1 MRRPARCAARAA
13 ALACGAA
20 VLTGVQAPS
29 APSAAAAEP
38 VSLTL
43 NYHCV
48 FPLIGAEPVSVKID
62 TDVPKTVVAGTRLPG
77 FVIDSVSTVSAASTR
92 GLAAVGS
99 RTLAGKA
106 LAKASITVPEL
117 PGGLPVPVT
126 STLDETAIPAEGAFS
141 VRARGATVP
150 LTFRKTGRGTVT
162 VGGLVLTLTP
172 ALDDGGPSGLGT
184 FESECTQD
192 PDQNNVLATFDIVDS
207 TPPPSPPSSPHHDYT
222 VEGSTA
228 IKAAGG
234 TVPLN
239 GSLGADVDPST
250 GDVTAD
256 LDLAPATGAFQI
268 WGLLPVTADFG
279 FARDGRTTGELT
291 AGALTVTAPL
301 DVRVTSVKAFGLPVG
316 GAEQCRTERSAA
328 LTLTSAGPFDPA
340 TGGRLTA
347 AGYTLPPLRDCG
359 ALTPVLSTFIT
370 GPGNTADLTLT
381 PKEED

>member
-1 MRRPARCAARAA
+1 MRKPARSAAWAA
-13 ALACGAA
+13 ALASGAA
-20 VLTGVQAPS
+20 VLTGVQ

-43 NYHCV
+43 DYHCV

-62 TDVPKTVVAGTRLPG
+62 TDVPKTVVAGTRIPG
-77 FVIDSVSTVSAASTR
+77 FVIDSVSTVGAASTR

-99 RTLAGKA
+99 RTLSGTA

-117 PGGLPVPVT
+117 SGGLPVPVT
-126 STLDETAIPAEGAFS
+126 STLGETAVPAEGAFS
-141 VRARGATVP
+141 VHARGATVP
-150 LTFRKTGRGTVT
+150 LTFRETGRGTVT
-162 VGGLVLTLTP
+162 VGDLVLTLTP

-192 PDQNNVLATFDIVDS
+192 PGQDNVLATFDIVDA
-207 TPPPSPPSSPHHDYT
+207 TPPPSPHHDYT
-222 VEGSTA
+222 VQGATT

-239 GSLGADVDPST
+239 GSLSADIDPAT

-268 WGLLPVTADFG
+268 WGFLPVTADFG
-279 FARDGRTTGELT
+279 FAQDGRTVGELT
-291 AGALTVTAPL
+291 AGTLTANSRL
-301 DVRVTSVKAFGLPVG
+301 DVRVTSVKAFGLSVG
-316 GAEQCRTERSAA
+316 GAEQCRTEQPAA
-328 LTLTSAGPFDPA
+328 ITLTSAGTFDPVR
-340 TGGRLTA
+340 GGRLTT
-347 AGYTLPPLRDCG
+347 AGYTLLPLQDCG
-359 ALTPVLSTFIT
+359 ALTPVLSAFLS

-381 PKEED
+381 PKEEG